1 MKNSYVWAVLGVIV
15 FFTPFF
21 LFDSVYNVYNQW
33 NTVNPISLAFL
44 KFAILATFG
53 EVLGC
58 IKTGKYIVDLVCCRV
73 LLFGDFMEC
82 DSSSYDFEAVFRLLW
97 INLRFSWNGR
107 SIGGGFSAMK

>member
-15 FFTPFF
+15 FFAPFF

-53 EVLGC
+53 EVLGLR
-58 IKTGKYIVDLVCCRV
+58 IKTGKYIVQH
-73 LLFGDFMEC
+73 
-82 DSSSYDFEAVFRLLW
+82 
-97 INLRFSWNGR
+97 
-107 SIGGGFSAMK
+107 